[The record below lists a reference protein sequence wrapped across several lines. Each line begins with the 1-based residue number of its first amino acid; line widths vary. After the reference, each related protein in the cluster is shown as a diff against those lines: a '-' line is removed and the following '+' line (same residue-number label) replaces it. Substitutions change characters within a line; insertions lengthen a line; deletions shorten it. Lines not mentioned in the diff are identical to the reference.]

1 MGCLFIC
8 DLFLFVAKICA
19 FVFRVSG
26 SLKPLKNM
34 EKWQKTL
41 YESPVWLAETVGWV
55 AVILAM
61 TLFVLSKTHFG
72 RQFWQVLRPC
82 LNPKSYWKIIAL
94 IALMI
99 VLLLTEVRLNVLS
112 TFMTAGLL
120 NSLQDVNVSA
130 FWLFVA
136 MNTSAVLLRTLNG
149 VVNDFLDQSLAIQ
162 WAEQLNRV
170 LTAQW
175 LTQQNYYR
183 LQMNRHTPDNID
195 QRIQQD
201 AQDFIASTIEFVR
214 GMLNSVIS
222 SLEFALVLWGLS
234 GALALF
240 GVMIPKG
247 LVYVVFLFVIVATV
261 VAMWIGRPLI
271 QYHYENEKLNG
282 DYRYSLIRI
291 RDHAESIAFYRGE
304 SNEQQQ
310 LRERFAAIVR
320 NRWRIAK
327 QSVALNGFNEMFSQG
342 VQLLPIILQAPRV
355 FAKEIKVGDV
365 QQTVQVFARLQ
376 RALSFFRLFY
386 EQFTAYRARL
396 ARLSGFLSS
405 LQHDIYPN
413 QTTRQEVSG
422 CLKLENVSL
431 QKPNG
436 DILLQNINLHLKS
449 GQSLLIQGASG
460 CGKTSL
466 LRLMADLWVFGH
478 SGCVLV
484 PERPQMMFVP
494 QRSYVPQGTLRQA
507 ICYPN
512 LSPSDDEL
520 WAVLGDCRLSHFQSQ
535 LDSVKDWQHI
545 LSLGELQRIAFARI
559 LLSRPALILLDEAT
573 AALDEP
579 TEAHLYRLIMARLP
593 ESMIVS
599 IGHRNTLISLHQS
612 VLDLTK

>member
-1 MGCLFIC
+1 
-8 DLFLFVAKICA
+8 
-19 FVFRVSG
+19 
-26 SLKPLKNM
+26 M

-41 YESPVWLAETVGWV
+41 YESPLWLAETFIWV
-55 AVILAM
+55 AIILIII
-61 TLFVLSKTHFG
+61 LLLLSKTRFG
-72 RQFWQVLRPC
+72 LQFWQVLRPC
-82 LNPKSYWKIIAL
+82 LNKKNHFKIIVL
-94 IALMI
+94 ISFMVL
-99 VLLLTEVRLNVLS
+99 LLLTEVRLNVLS

-120 NSLQDVNVSA
+120 NSMQDAKITA

-136 MNTSAVLLRTLNG
+136 MNTSIVLLRTFNG
-149 VVNDFLDQSLAIQ
+149 VVNDFLDQSLAIK

-170 LTAQW
+170 LIGQW

-183 LQMNRHTPDNID
+183 LQMNRHSPDNID

-201 AQDFIASTIEFVR
+201 AQDFIASTIEFIR

-234 GALALF
+234 GTLLLF
-240 GVMIPKG
+240 GITIPKG
-247 LVYVVFLFVIVATV
+247 LVYFVFLFVIIATV
-261 VAMWIGRPLI
+261 AAMWIGRPLI
-271 QYHYENEKLNG
+271 QYHYENERLNG
-282 DYRYSLIRI
+282 DYRYCLIRI
-291 RDHAESIAFYRGE
+291 RDHAESIAFYCGE
-304 SNEQQQ
+304 NHEQKQ
-310 LRERFAAIVR
+310 LGMRFAAIVR
-320 NRWRIAK
+320 NRWKIAK

-396 ARLSGFLSS
+396 ERLSGFLSS

-413 QTTRQEVSG
+413 QTTRHEVSG
-422 CLKLENVSL
+422 CLKLEKVTL
-431 QKPNG
+431 WKPNG
-436 DILLQNINLHLKS
+436 DILLQNINLHLKN

-466 LRLMADLWVFGH
+466 LRLIADLWVFGH
-478 SGCVLV
+478 SGNITV
-484 PERPQMMFVP
+484 PNRAHMMFVP

-512 LSPSDDEL
+512 LSPSDEEL
-520 WAVLGDCRLSHFQSQ
+520 AAVLTDCRLSHFQTQ
-535 LDSVKDWQHI
+535 LDSNKDWQHI

-559 LLSRPALILLDEAT
+559 FLSKPQLILLDEST

-579 TEAHLYRLIMARLP
+579 TEAHLYRLIISRLP
-593 ESMIVS
+593 ESIVVS

-612 VLDLTK
+612 TLNLV